1 MFALFTPSLKILSGA
16 VLNIARLHALQS
28 RYLKS
33 PGEGLGLIQHR
44 SLWSTELLNLRS
56 ELWGTG
62 TGCVVP
68 ASKGAVGSSG
78 EEEADGGYSVL

>member
-78 EEEADGGYSVL
+78 EEEADGAYSVL